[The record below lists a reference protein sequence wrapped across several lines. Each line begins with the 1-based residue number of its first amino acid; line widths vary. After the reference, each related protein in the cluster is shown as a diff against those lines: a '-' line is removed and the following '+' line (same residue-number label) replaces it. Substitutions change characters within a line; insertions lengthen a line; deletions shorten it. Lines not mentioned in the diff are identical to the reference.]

1 MAMIPRQTDPPVDEA
16 RLIEEVRSGNSEAF
30 DYFVRRYHRKIAR
43 VAYRLLKD
51 AGEADCAAQES
62 FLRAYQ
68 SLRDFREGST
78 FETWVTRICINWCK
92 DRLKRRR
99 LVLYFHQAPRD
110 SADEDTGP
118 HDVTPAADPSPER
131 RALSR
136 EIRERLRE
144 AMKALSPRQH
154 TIFLLKHFEELSIPE
169 IAEVMGLDV
178 GTIKSHLFRA
188 AQKIRERL
196 ADVAAGGSP
205 QRF

>member
-1 MAMIPRQTDPPVDEA
+1 MMPRQTDPPVDEA
-16 RLIEEVRSGNSEAF
+16 RLIEQVRSGNVEAF
-30 DYFVRRYHRKIAR
+30 EHFVRRYQPKIAR
-43 VAYRLLKD
+43 VAYRLLRD

-68 SLRDFREGST
+68 NIREFREGST

-99 LVLYFHQAPRD
+99 LVFYFHQAPRD
-110 SADEDTGP
+110 DDADETGP
-118 HDVTPAADPSPER
+118 HEVALSADPSPER

-136 EIRERLRE
+136 EIRERLRR
-144 AMKALSPRQH
+144 ALDALSPRQR

-169 IAEVMGLDV
+169 IAEVMGLDI

-188 AQKIRERL
+188 AHKMRERL
-196 ADVAAGGSP
+196 AEFQGGVSP
-205 QRF
+205 QKD

>member
-1 MAMIPRQTDPPVDEA
+1 MIPRQTDPPVDEA
-16 RLIEEVRSGNSEAF
+16 RLIEEVRSGRGEAF
-30 DYFVRRYHRKIAR
+30 EYFVHRYQPKITR
-43 VAYRLLKD
+43 VAFRLLHD

-68 SLRDFREGST
+68 SIREFREGST
-78 FETWVTRICINWCK
+78 FETWLTRICINWCK

-99 LVLYFHQAPRD
+99 LVLYFHQAPHD
-110 SADEDTGP
+110 GGEDEGGP
-118 HDVTPAADPSPER
+118 RDVTPNADPSPER

-144 AMKALSPRQH
+144 AMGSLSPRQR

-169 IAEVMGLDV
+169 IADVMSLDV

-188 AQKIRERL
+188 AHKIRERL
-196 ADVAAGGSP
+196 AEFQSGDRPPRA
-205 QRF
+205 